1 MGRTSKFFHTSCLL
15 CIALPISVAAQASDG
30 PPPFLFTAGPPATGD
45 KTGSPQDQPPQTAD
59 DIIIYASRQGVLPG
73 VAPENE
79 LNEQDIA
86 AYGAD
91 TVGDLLDQVGGAA
104 DSSGEGPVILI

>member
-1 MGRTSKFFHTSCLL
+1 MLMGRTSRFFCSSSLL
-15 CIALPISVAAQASDG
+15 CIALPMSVNAQATEG
-30 PPPFLFTAGPPATGD
+30 PPSFLFAAGSPATGD
-45 KTGSPQDQPPQTAD
+45 KTDSPQDQPPQTAD

-86 AYGAD
+86 AYGAN
-91 TVGDLLDQVGGAA
+91 TVEDLLDQV
-104 DSSGEGPVILI
+104 